1 MYGYGLHMR
10 IAHVSDCYAPRTGG
24 IETQVRALAMAQRDQ
39 GNDVCVITATPGHD
53 AVRAGLDLVDGIEV
67 YRVAARLPFELP
79 VHPRT
84 RAHVVNVLTAHPV
97 DVVHVH
103 AGVISPFAWGAIRAA
118 RQLGLPTLVTVHSVW
133 GPLATPGFKLA
144 NALTRWNNV
153 AVSSVSARA
162 AESVEAALGR
172 PVLVTPNGIDVDAWR
187 VAPASAERNTIRL
200 VSVMRL
206 APRKRLT
213 PLLRMIT
220 QAKAELDGEV
230 QVHATI
236 IGDGPELAKAYSF
249 IARHGLGNTVVM
261 PGRLSPGEIREVF
274 AHSDVFVQPSIK
286 ESFGLA
292 ALEARSAGLP
302 VIVQAESGSTEFV
315 EDRVSGLVANGDLAM
330 VSAIVDLARDVQLRE
345 RIAAHNRDVP
355 PVQSWDGVL
364 AAVEHGYAVAGA
376 T

>member
-1 MYGYGLHMR
+1 MR

-24 IETQVRALAMAQRDQ
+24 IETQVRALAMAQRDR
-39 GNDVCVITATPGHD
+39 GDDVCVITATPGHD
-53 AVRAGLDLVDGIEV
+53 AVRGGLDLVDGIEV
-67 YRVAARLPFELP
+67 YRIAAHLPFELP

-162 AESVEAALGR
+162 AESVEVALGR

-249 IARHGLGNTVVM
+249 IARHGLGDTVVM